1 MAETADSSLVEQLES
16 LYEEK
21 DRLNEELGV
30 SDPDEI
36 INMVHSLQEQLE
48 SFYAEKDANN

>member
-1 MAETADSSLVEQLES
+1 MAETADSSLVDQLES

-30 SDPDEI
+30 SDPEEI

-48 SFYAEKDANN
+48 SLYAEQDATN